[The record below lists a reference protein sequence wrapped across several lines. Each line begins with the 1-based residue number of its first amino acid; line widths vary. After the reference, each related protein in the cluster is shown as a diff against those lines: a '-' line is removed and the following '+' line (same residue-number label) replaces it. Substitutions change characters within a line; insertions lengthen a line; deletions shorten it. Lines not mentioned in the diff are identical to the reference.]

1 MRPWPRSSS
10 SSSVSRVSSW
20 PINPDLLA
28 VPDQALL
35 VLFRGYLVLRGE
47 GAPILQ
53 VEDYE
58 KKMGI
63 TDLGRM

>member
-1 MRPWPRSSS
+1 
-10 SSSVSRVSSW
+10 VSSW